1 MDIKKILKHIDGVE
15 GKQKRHQQLNEAA
28 SMVINGDHA
37 DDVGIILDR
46 LRGIST
52 PSATTQAPNM
62 RNDMDKFI
70 SAMGPRE
77 PSMMDIEPDDADMGG
92 MPALPGE
99 MPGGS
104 IGGKHTGNEEWAN
117 EPDEDYRDTEF
128 MTKDL
133 SGGINGQKKMYKP
146 AAKGDNPMA
155 VESIKA
161 RLLRAL
167 DEAMSKPDFLDMDK
181 DGDKKEPMKKAVA
194 DKKKKVKEAAKPD
207 FLDMDKDGNKKE
219 PMKKAVADKK
229 NKQVGERFDDFDDF
243 DDAWLNQPERD
254 EPRPVWMDKPNLRK
268 GPGAKW
274 KQGLD
279 NTGQRY
285 QDDGT
290 QGGYDV
296 DITKEPQF
304 RDTGDTL
311 GRSTRQSNALN
322 KKTQIQYD
330 LDNKYPSLKRK
341 LAAKLPE
348 NQKATTDKK
357 KNKN

>member
-52 PSATTQAPNM
+52 PTATTQAPNM

-77 PSMMDIEPDDADMGG
+77 PSMLDIEKEGTVGGIAGSAVGGAMGG
-92 MPALPGE
+92 MPGAIA
-99 MPGGS
+99 GGY
-104 IGGKHTGNEEWAN
+104 IGDKLTGDEENEEWAN

-167 DEAMSKPDFLDMDK
+167 EEAMSKPDFLDMDK

-207 FLDMDKDGNKKE
+207 FLDMEKDGNKKE
-219 PMKKAVADKK
+219 PMKKAVADK
-229 NKQVGERFDDFDDF
+229 
-243 DDAWLNQPERD
+243 
-254 EPRPVWMDKPNLRK
+254 
-268 GPGAKW
+268 
-274 KQGLD
+274 
-279 NTGQRY
+279 
-285 QDDGT
+285 
-290 QGGYDV
+290 
-296 DITKEPQF
+296 
-304 RDTGDTL
+304 
-311 GRSTRQSNALN
+311 S
-322 KKTQIQYD
+322 
-330 LDNKYPSLKRK
+330 
-341 LAAKLPE
+341 
-348 NQKATTDKK
+348 KK
-357 KNKN
+357 KPMKTR